1 MVPLRSPILSSPM
14 AVVTLVPGDGIG
26 PEVTEATLRVVDA
39 LEPGIEWDVVE
50 AGAGALEKYGAPLP
64 DHVLDSI
71 RKNKVALKGP
81 VTTPVGSG
89 FRSVNVT
96 LRRELDLFAS
106 IRPCRLY
113 EGVSSPHEDVDVV
126 VVRENTEDL
135 YEGIE
140 FEAGSRELE
149 KLRGYLK
156 YMHGFSLSRDSGVS
170 VKPLSISATKAI
182 VEYAFSYARRHRR
195 RKVTLGHKA
204 NIMKFSDGVWLRT
217 GEDLAQEY
225 RDVGF
230 EATQVDELA
239 MWLAW
244 HPEELDVIVL
254 PNLYGDIISDLAAGL
269 VGGLGVAP
277 GMNLGKDY
285 AVFEPTH
292 GSAPDIAGR
301 NLANPIAMM
310 LSAAFLLRH
319 VGCPDAGDRLERAIA
334 NVLAA
339 GEARTADLRP
349 QGKPATTT
357 EVANAV
363 VAAIERTGRR

>member
-1 MVPLRSPILSSPM
+1 VPLPEQ
-14 AVVTLVPGDGIG
+14 VV
-26 PEVTEATLRVVDA
+26 
-39 LEPGIEWDVVE
+39 
-50 AGAGALEKYGAPLP
+50 
-64 DHVLDSI
+64 DSI
-71 RKNKVALKGP
+71 RTHRIALKGP
-81 VTTPVGSG
+81 VTTPVGTG

-96 LRRELDLFAS
+96 LRQELDLFAS
-106 IRPCRLY
+106 VRPCRLY
-113 EGVSSPHEDVDVV
+113 DGIPSRFDQVDVV

-140 FEAGSRELE
+140 FETGSRELD

-156 YMHGFSLSRDSGVS
+156 YMHGFPVTRDSGVS
-170 VKPLSISATKAI
+170 VKPLSVSATKAI
-182 VEYAFSYARRHRR
+182 VEYAFEYARRHRR

-204 NIMKFSDGVWLRT
+204 NIMKFSDGVWLET
-217 GEDLAQEY
+217 GERLAAEY

-277 GMNLGKDY
+277 GMNLGKDC

-292 GSAPDIAGR
+292 GSAPDIAGQGI
-301 NLANPIAMM
+301 ANPIGMM
-310 LSAAFLLRH
+310 LSAAFMLRH
-319 VGCPDAGDRLERAIA
+319 VGRAREGDRLERAIA
-334 NVLAA
+334 TVLAT
-339 GEARTADLRP
+339 GEVRTADLRP
-349 QGKPATTT
+349 PGRPATTN
-357 EVANAV
+357 EVADAV
-363 VAAIERTGRR
+363 VAALQR

>member
-1 MVPLRSPILSSPM
+1 MTL
-14 AVVTLVPGDGIG
+14 VTLVPGDGIG
-26 PEVTEATLRVVDA
+26 PEVSAATRRAVDA
-39 LEPGIEWDVVE
+39 LGGIEWDVHE
-50 AGAGALEKYGAPLP
+50 AGIVAIETFGDPLP
-64 DHVLDSI
+64 KHVLDSI
-71 RKNKVALKGP
+71 RATGVALKGP

-89 FRSVNVT
+89 FRSVNVA

-106 IRPCRLY
+106 VRPCRLY
-113 EGVSSPHEDVDVV
+113 EGVPSAFSQVDLV

-140 FEAGSRELE
+140 FEVGSRELA
-149 KLRGYLK
+149 KLRGYLE
-156 YMHGFSLSRDSGVS
+156 YMHGYALARDSGVS
-170 VKPLSISATKAI
+170 VKPLSVSATTAI
-182 VEYAFSYARRHRR
+182 VTYAFEYARRHRR

-204 NIMKFSDGVWLRT
+204 NIMKFSDGVWLQT
-217 GEDLAQEY
+217 GEELATQY

-230 EATQVDELA
+230 EAVQVDELA

-244 HPEELDVIVL
+244 APEEHDVIVL

-277 GMNLGKDY
+277 GMNLGRDH

-310 LSAAFLLRH
+310 LSAAAMLRYI
-319 VGCPDAGDRLERAIA
+319 GRGADGDRLEHAVA
-334 NVLAA
+334 SVLAS
-339 GEARTADLRP
+339 GNVRTADLKPRGRP
-349 QGKPATTT
+349 AGTS
-357 EVANAV
+357 EVADAV
-363 VAAIERTGRR
+363 IAAIEDAS